1 MKCEDLD
8 KVVIGDDP
16 ERFFQVGAQ
25 LPLQEREQLVEL
37 LRRNVDVFAWDAY
50 EALGLDPKFIYHHL
64 NVNPSVTP
72 KRQPP
77 RRPSNEHVEVVKSEV
92 TKLKQAGAIKEVFYP
107 QWLANTVVVKKK
119 TGKWRVCV
127 DFTDLNRACPKNP
140 FPMPRI
146 DQLVDATIGHP
157 WMIFLD
163 AFQEYHQI
171 PLATD
176 DQEKTA
182 FVTPVGNYHYKV
194 MPFGLKNA
202 GSTYQRMMTKMF
214 EPQLGKNV
222 EAYIDDMVVKS
233 KLVSEHL
240 ADLTNIFEILRRHKL
255 RLNASK
261 CFFGVGSGKFLG
273 YMVTHRG
280 IEVNPDQVKAINN
293 L

>member
-1 MKCEDLD
+1 MRCEDLD
-8 KVVIGDDP
+8 NMIVRDDP

-25 LPLQEREQLVEL
+25 LPLNEKEELVEL

-50 EALGLDPKFIYHHL
+50 ETSGLDPKFICHHL
-64 NVNPSVTP
+64 NVNPLVTP

-77 RRPSNEHVEVVKSEV
+77 RRPFNEHVEAVKSEV
-92 TKLKQAGAIKEVFYP
+92 IKLKQTGAIKEVFYP

-119 TGKWRVCV
+119 TGKWHVCV
-127 DFTDLNRACPKNP
+127 DFTDLNKACPKDP

-157 WMIFLD
+157 RMSFLD
-163 AFQEYHQI
+163 AFQGYHQI

-202 GSTYQRMMTKMF
+202 GSTYQRMITKMF
-214 EPQLGKNV
+214 EP
-222 EAYIDDMVVKS
+222 
-233 KLVSEHL
+233 
-240 ADLTNIFEILRRHKL
+240 
-255 RLNASK
+255 
-261 CFFGVGSGKFLG
+261 
-273 YMVTHRG
+273 
-280 IEVNPDQVKAINN
+280 
-293 L
+293 